1 MQPDLSFNEQLREA
15 LRKQWAGEQLSDG
28 EQALFD
34 ACVAASPDNRAV
46 WDELND
52 EASLQRQLAEWNGYD
67 NETVWNKTLAHRKP
81 ARTRRMYR
89 WAAAAAIAV
98 IAAAGAYLLLPERQS
113 VQPIVAQTITD
124 VAPGGSKAVLILADG
139 SQVTLDS
146 AGNQVIQQGSTAIR
160 QQAGQL
166 RYDAADDA
174 SAVSYNTLKTPR
186 GGQFRIM
193 LPDGTGVWLNAESA
207 IRFPTAFRGKERL
220 VEISGEAY
228 FEVAKNAA
236 MPFRVNVAGRAAI
249 EVLGTDFNINA
260 YGDEEG
266 IQATLL
272 SGAVKV
278 SKNGRSAVLKPGQQ
292 ARVTTGISVV
302 DGVDVEKVMAWKNGV
317 FNFKDAKLKEVMKQL
332 SRWYDIEVEYRGD
345 VPNTE
350 FWGKMGRNLT
360 LLQVLNGLEAS
371 GIHFRLE
378 NNGKKLV
385 VLP

>member
-1 MQPDLSFNEQLREA
+1 MQPDLSFNEQLRET
-15 LRKQWAGEQLSDG
+15 LRKQWAGEPLNEQ
-28 EQALFD
+28 EQALFE
-34 ACVAASPDNRAV
+34 AWIAASPDNRAV

-52 EASLQRQLAEWNGYD
+52 EEALRRQFAEWNGYE
-67 NETVWNKTLAHRKP
+67 NKTVWEKTLAYRKP
-81 ARTRRMYR
+81 AKTRRLYR
-89 WAAAAAIAV
+89 WAAAAAIVV
-98 IAAAGAYLLLPERQS
+98 IAAAGAYLLLPERH
-113 VQPIVAQTITD
+113 VQPTVAQTVTD

-146 AGNQVIQQGSTAIR
+146 AGNQVIRQGSTAIR

-186 GGQFRIM
+186 GGQFRIT
-193 LPDGTGVWLNAESA
+193 LPDGTGVWLNAESS

-220 VEISGEAY
+220 VEVSGEAY

-236 MPFRVNVAGRAAI
+236 MPFHVNVADRAAV
-249 EVLGTDFNINA
+249 EVLGTNFNINA
-260 YGDEEG
+260 YEDEEG

-272 SGAVKV
+272 NGAVKV
-278 SKNGRSAVLKPGQQ
+278 RKDAHSAVLKPGQQ
-292 ARVTTGISVV
+292 AQVTTGISVV
-302 DGVDVEKVMAWKNGV
+302 DGVDIEKVMAWKNGV

-371 GIHFRLE
+371 GIHFKLE
-378 NNGKKLV
+378 DNGKKLV

>member
-1 MQPDLSFNEQLREA
+1 M
-15 LRKQWAGEQLSDG
+15 
-28 EQALFD
+28 
-34 ACVAASPDNRAV
+34 
-46 WDELND
+46 
-52 EASLQRQLAEWNGYD
+52 QRQFAEWNGYE
-67 NETVWNKTLAHRKP
+67 NKTVWEKTLAYRKP
-81 ARTRRMYR
+81 AKTRRLYR
-89 WAAAAAIAV
+89 WAAAAAIVV
-98 IAAAGAYLLLPERQS
+98 IAAAGAYLLLPERH
-113 VQPIVAQTITD
+113 VQPTVAQTVTD

-174 SAVSYNTLKTPR
+174 SAGSYNTLKTPR
-186 GGQFRIM
+186 GGQFRIT
-193 LPDGTGVWLNAESA
+193 LPDGTGVWLNAESS

-220 VEISGEAY
+220 VEVSGEAY

-236 MPFRVNVAGRAAI
+236 MPFRVNVADRAAV

-260 YGDEEG
+260 YEDEEG

-272 SGAVKV
+272 KGAVKV
-278 SKNGRSAVLKPGQQ
+278 RKDAHSAVLKPGQQ

-302 DGVDVEKVMAWKNGV
+302 DGVDIEKVMAWKNGV

-371 GIHFRLE
+371 GIHFKLE
-378 NNGKKLV
+378 DNGKKLV